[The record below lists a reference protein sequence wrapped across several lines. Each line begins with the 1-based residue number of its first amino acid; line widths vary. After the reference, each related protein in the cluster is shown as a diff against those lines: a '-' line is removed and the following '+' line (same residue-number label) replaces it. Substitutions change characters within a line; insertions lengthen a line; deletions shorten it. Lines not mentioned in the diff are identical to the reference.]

1 VPIPLFRYDYDPPKK
16 CDLGTVLLVQYRL
29 FLLQYDV
36 LDVYINPYSR
46 IFIERDD
53 GSNNKPPIAID
64 RSS

>member
-1 VPIPLFRYDYDPPKK
+1 
-16 CDLGTVLLVQYRL
+16 
-29 FLLQYDV
+29 
-36 LDVYINPYSR
+36 DVYIKNPYSR